1 MYHMHMF
8 LKELSYGKTK
18 NDKASP
24 MLNCRL
30 PQVVQ
35 SRDILFLVFLS
46 IIATYLKIIFLFCN
60 FLIYHF

>member
-1 MYHMHMF
+1 MHMF
-8 LKELSYGKTK
+8 LKELSYGRTK

-46 IIATYLKIIFLFCN
+46 ITSTYLKIIFLFCN